1 MLQVASGEATRGSEP
16 SIVEDACQEIQR
28 SRASENRGLR
38 EQGNLATWNRDPR
51 YPDEFWAIHS

>member
-16 SIVEDACQEIQR
+16 SIVEDRCAGDP

-38 EQGNLATWNRDPR
+38 EQRNLAAWNRDPR
-51 YPDEFWAIHS
+51 YPDEI